1 MNAVDIRTLLD
12 GGESIT
18 VEFKESKTEL
28 NKDVF
33 ESVCGMLNR
42 LGGHL
47 LLGVKDNGE
56 VVGVEP
62 SCVDKIKK
70 NFVTSINNPD
80 KISPTFYTNIEQFEI
95 DGKIVL
101 YALIPTTPDVHRL
114 SGRIFDRNEDG
125 DFEITKNT
133 NLVAQMYTRKTNA
146 YTELKIFPF
155 AGVEELDQ
163 ETFGKVRKMAHNQVQ
178 REHPWETMSDLELLK
193 SAGLYRRDIVTGEE
207 GLTLAAILLLG
218 TEQLIMSAL
227 PHYKTDAIVRKKNT
241 DRYDDRVVIQDNLIK
256 SYNKLMDFVEKHLD
270 DRFYIEGTQRI
281 DVRNKIFREVCA
293 NMLIHREFSSAFPAK
308 FIVEKDVVRTENANK
323 TNGYGV
329 IDALNFSPYPKNPM
343 IAKFF
348 REIGLADELGSGV
361 KNVTQYLKVYSGGVP
376 EFIEADIFKQVLPI
390 NLDGRTTTQDNT
402 QDNPQDATQ
411 DKYAQRILAFCEK
424 PRSRA
429 EIMAHIGIKERAY
442 FKKSILDPLLDGGQ
456 LLMTLPEKPTSRNQ
470 KYVAKKSV

>member
-1 MNAVDIRTLLD
+1 MNVVDIKRILSA
-12 GGESIT
+12 GESIT

-28 NKDVF
+28 NKDVY

-47 LLGVKDNGE
+47 LLGVKDNGD
-56 VVGVEP
+56 VVGVDP
-62 SCVDKIKK
+62 ACVDKIKK

-80 KISPTFYTNIEQFEI
+80 KLSPTFYTNMEQFEI
-95 DGKIVL
+95 DGKIIL
-101 YALIPTTPDVHRL
+101 YAFIPTTPDVHRL

-125 DFEITKNT
+125 DFDITKNT
-133 NLVAQMYTRKTNA
+133 NMVAQMYTRKTNA
-146 YTELKIFPF
+146 YTELKIFPY
-155 AGVEELDQ
+155 ASVEDLDQ
-163 ETFGKVRKMAHNQVQ
+163 STFGKVRKMAHNQVQ

-227 PHYKTDAIVRKKNT
+227 PHYKTDAIVRKNNV

-256 SYNKLMDFVEKHLD
+256 SYDKLMDFVVKHLD

-308 FIVEKDVVRTENANK
+308 FIIEKDVVRTENANK

-329 IDALNFSPYPKNPM
+329 IDALNFSPYPKNPI

-348 REIGLADELGSGV
+348 RAIGLADELGSGV
-361 KNVTQYLKVYSGGVP
+361 KNVTQYLKVYSGGTP

-390 NLDGRTTTQDNT
+390 AEKSENTPVSTPVDTQVNT
-402 QDNPQDATQ
+402 PDSKENS
-411 DKYAQRILAFCEK
+411 ILTFCLTPK
-424 PRSRA
+424 SKA
-429 EIMAHIGIKERAY
+429 EIAAHIGLTDLKYLKRAY
-442 FKKSILDPLLDGGQ
+442 LAPMVKKGLLQ
-456 LLMTLPEKPTSRNQ
+456 LTIPEKPTSRNQ
-470 KYVAKKSV
+470 KYIVKK

>member
-1 MNAVDIRTLLD
+1 MTIADIKKILTA
-12 GGESIT
+12 GESIT

-28 NKDVF
+28 NKDVY

-47 LLGVKDNGE
+47 LLGVKDNGD
-56 VVGVEP
+56 VVGIDP
-62 SCVDKIKK
+62 TCVDKIKK

-80 KISPTFYTNIEQFEI
+80 KLSPTFYTNMEQFEI

-101 YALIPTTPDVHRL
+101 YAFIPTTPDVHRL

-125 DFEITKNT
+125 DIDITKNT
-133 NLVAQMYTRKTNA
+133 NMVAQMYTRKTNA
-146 YTELKIFPF
+146 YTELKIFPY
-155 AGVEELDQ
+155 ASIEDLDQ
-163 ETFGKVRKMAHNQVQ
+163 ATFSKVRKMAHNQIQ
-178 REHPWETMSDLELLK
+178 REHPWESMSDMELLK
-193 SAGLYRRDIVTGEE
+193 SSGLYRRDIVTGEE

-227 PHYKTDAIVRKKNT
+227 PHYKTDAIVRKKNV

-256 SYNKLMDFVEKHLD
+256 SYDRLMDFVVKHLD

-308 FIVEKDVVRTENANK
+308 FIIEKYVVRTENANK

-329 IDALNFSPYPKNPM
+329 IDALNFSPYPKNPI

-348 REIGLADELGSGV
+348 RAIGLADELGSGV
-361 KNVTQYLKVYSGGVP
+361 KNVTQYLKVYSGGTP
-376 EFIEADIFKQVLPI
+376 EFIEDDIFKQVLPI
-390 NLDGRTTTQDNT
+390 AEKGENTPVDTPVDTPDNT
-402 QDNPQDATQ
+402 PDSKENS
-411 DKYAQRILAFCEK
+411 ILMFCVSPK
-424 PRSRA
+424 SKA
-429 EIMAHIGIKERAY
+429 EIAAHIGLTDLKYLKRAY
-442 FKKSILDPLLDGGQ
+442 LAPMVKKGLLQ
-456 LLMTLPEKPTSRNQ
+456 LTIPEKPTSRSQ
-470 KYVAKKSV
+470 KYIVKK

>member
-1 MNAVDIRTLLD
+1 MKITDIRKLIN
-12 GGESIT
+12 GGETIT

-47 LLGVKDNGE
+47 LLGIKDNGDI
-56 VVGVEP
+56 VGVEP

-95 DGKIVL
+95 DGKVVL
-101 YALIPTTPDVHRL
+101 YAFIPTTPDVHRL

-146 YTELKIFPF
+146 YTELKIFPY
-155 AGVEELDQ
+155 ASIEDLDK
-163 ETFGKVRKMAHNQVQ
+163 ETFSKVRKMAHNQVQ

-256 SYNKLMDFVEKHLD
+256 SYNKLMDFVVKHLD

-308 FIVEKDVVRTENANK
+308 FIIEKDVVRTENANK

-348 REIGLADELGSGV
+348 REIGLADELGSGI
-361 KNVTQYLKVYSGGVP
+361 KNVTQYLKVYSGGIP

-390 NLDGRTTTQDNT
+390 SEKGENT
-402 QDNPQDATQ
+402 PVSTLVDTPVNTPDSKEKCIVVFCATP
-411 DKYAQRILAFCEK
+411 KTK
-424 PRSRA
+424 A
-429 EIMAHIGIKERAY
+429 EIAAHIGLTDLKYLQRAY
-442 FKKSILDPLLDGGQ
+442 LSPLVKEGQ
-456 LLMTLPEKPTSRNQ
+456 LQLTIPDKPTSRNQ
-470 KYVAKKSV
+470 KYVAKK

>member
-1 MNAVDIRTLLD
+1 MNIADIKKLLA

-28 NKDVF
+28 NKDVY

-47 LLGVKDNGE
+47 LLGVKNSGE
-56 VVGVEP
+56 IVGVDP
-62 SCVDKIKK
+62 SCVERIKT

-146 YTELKIFPF
+146 YTELKIFQY
-155 AGVEELDQ
+155 ATIDELDK
-163 ETFGKVRKMAHNQVQ
+163 ETFNKVRKMAHNRSQ
-178 REHPWETMSDLELLK
+178 RVHPWESMSDLEVLK
-193 SAGLYRRDIVTGEE
+193 SAGLYRKDRVTGEE

-218 TEQLIMSAL
+218 TEELILSAL
-227 PHYKTDAIVRKKNT
+227 PHYKTDAIVRKKNL

-256 SYNKLMDFVEKHLD
+256 SYDKLMDFVVKHLD
-270 DRFYIEGTQRI
+270 DRFYLEGTQRI
-281 DVRNKIFREVCA
+281 DVRNKIFREVCV
-293 NMLIHREFSSAFPAK
+293 NLLIHREFSSAFPAK

-329 IDALNFSPYPKNPM
+329 IDALNFSPYPKNPL

-348 REIGLADELGSGV
+348 REIGLADELGSGI

-390 NLDGRTTTQDNT
+390 TEKGENT
-402 QDNPQDATQ
+402 PVNTPVTPPVSTPDS
-411 DKYAQRILAFCEK
+411 KKELILAFCSV
-424 PRSRA
+424 PRTKS
-429 EIMAHIGIKERAY
+429 EIATHIGLRDLKYLKRAY
-442 FKKSILDPLLDGGQ
+442 LAPMVEENLLQ
-456 LLMTLPEKPTSRNQ
+456 LTIPEKPTSRNQ
-470 KYVAKKSV
+470 KYVAKK

>member
-1 MNAVDIRTLLD
+1 MNTIDIRKIIND
-12 GGESIT
+12 GESIT

-47 LLGVKDNGE
+47 LLGVKDNGD
-56 VVGVEP
+56 VVGVDP

-146 YTELKIFPF
+146 YTELKIFPY
-155 AGVEELDQ
+155 AGIEELDQ
-163 ETFGKVRKMAHNQVQ
+163 ETFSKVRKMAHNQVQ

-218 TEQLIMSAL
+218 KEQLIMSAL

-390 NLDGRTTTQDNT
+390 AEKSEKTPVNTLVDTPVNTPDNKEKSIVIFC
-402 QDNPQDATQ
+402 ATP
-411 DKYAQRILAFCEK
+411 KTK
-424 PRSRA
+424 A
-429 EIMAHIGIKERAY
+429 EIAAHIGLSDLKYLQRAY
-442 FKKSILDPLLDGGQ
+442 LSPLVKKGLLQ
-456 LLMTLPEKPTSRNQ
+456 LTIPDKPTSRNQ
-470 KYVAKKSV
+470 KYVAKE

>member
-1 MNAVDIRTLLD
+1 MNVVDIKRILSA
-12 GGESIT
+12 GESIT

-28 NKDVF
+28 NKDVY

-47 LLGVKDNGE
+47 LLGVKDNGD
-56 VVGVEP
+56 VVGVDP
-62 SCVDKIKK
+62 ACVDKIKK

-80 KISPTFYTNIEQFEI
+80 KLSPTFYTNMEQFEI
-95 DGKIVL
+95 DGKIIL
-101 YALIPTTPDVHRL
+101 YAFIPTTPDVHRL

-125 DFEITKNT
+125 DIDITKNT
-133 NLVAQMYTRKTNA
+133 NMVAQMYTRKTNA
-146 YTELKIFPF
+146 YTELKIFPY
-155 AGVEELDQ
+155 ASVEDLDQ
-163 ETFGKVRKMAHNQVQ
+163 ATFGKVRKMAHNQVQ
-178 REHPWETMSDLELLK
+178 REHPWESMSDLELLK

-227 PHYKTDAIVRKKNT
+227 PHYKTDAIVRKKNV

-256 SYNKLMDFVEKHLD
+256 SYDKLMDFVVKHLD

-308 FIVEKDVVRTENANK
+308 FIIEKDVVRTENANK

-329 IDALNFSPYPKNPM
+329 IDALNFSPYPKNPL

-390 NLDGRTTTQDNT
+390 NVESAFDYSNLKCGEKDGEKDGEKLN
-402 QDNPQDATQ
+402 ATQ
-411 DKYAQRILAFCEK
+411 QKIVEAIRSNNKCTIAEMADFAGVKTRAIERNIRVLKDK
-424 PRSRA
+424 
-429 EIMAHIGIKERAY
+429 GIIEREGAD
-442 FKKSILDPLLDGGQ
+442 KGG
-456 LLMTLPEKPTSRNQ
+456 KWIV
-470 KYVAKKSV
+470 KI

>member
-1 MNAVDIRTLLD
+1 MNTTDIRKLLD
-12 GGESIT
+12 SGESIT

-80 KISPTFYTNIEQFEI
+80 KISPTFYTNIEAFEI
-95 DGKIVL
+95 YGKIVL

-133 NLVAQMYTRKTNA
+133 NMVAQMYTRKSNA
-146 YTELKIFPF
+146 YTELKIFPY
-155 AGVEELDQ
+155 ASIDDLDK
-163 ETFGKVRKMAHNQVQ
+163 ETFGKIRKMAHNQIQ

-193 SAGLYRRDIVTGEE
+193 SAGLYRKDIVTGEE

-218 TEQLIMSAL
+218 TEELIMSAL
-227 PHYKTDAIVRKKNT
+227 PHYKTDAIVRKKNV
-241 DRYDDRVVIQDNLIK
+241 DRYDDRIVIQSNLVK
-256 SYNKLMDFVEKHLD
+256 SYTKLMDFVAKHLD

-281 DVRNKIFREVCA
+281 DVRNKIFREICA

-308 FIVEKDVVRTENANK
+308 FIIEKDVVHTENANK
-323 TNGYGV
+323 TNGYGI
-329 IDALNFSPYPKNPM
+329 IDAQNFSPYPKNPL

-361 KNVTQYLKVYSGGVP
+361 KNVTQYLKVYSGGTP
-376 EFIEADIFKQVLPI
+376 QFIEADIFKQVLPVTE
-390 NLDGRTTTQDNT
+390 NSSTHQDT
-402 QDNPQDATQ
+402 LQDTHQDILQ
-411 DKYAQRILAFCEK
+411 DEPTKKLLGFCIV
-424 PRSRA
+424 PRSSS
-429 EIMAHIGIKERAY
+429 EIMAYLGLKDRVN
-442 FKKSILDPLLDGGQ
+442 FRKKYLIPLINSGK
-456 LLMTLPEKPTSRNQ
+456 LLMTIPEKPTSKNQ
-470 KYVAKKSV
+470 KYVAK

>member
-1 MNAVDIRTLLD
+1 MNITDIRKLLD
-12 GGESIT
+12 DGESIT

-47 LLGVKDNGE
+47 LLGVKDNGD
-56 VVGVEP
+56 VVGVER

-95 DGKIVL
+95 DGKIIL
-101 YALIPTTPDVHRL
+101 HTLIPTTPDVHRL

-146 YTELKIFPF
+146 YTELKIFPY
-155 AGVEELDQ
+155 ASIDELDQ
-163 ETFGKVRKMAHNQVQ
+163 ETFSKVRKMAHNQVQ

-256 SYNKLMDFVEKHLD
+256 SYNKLMDFVVKHLD

-308 FIVEKDVVRTENANK
+308 FIIEKDVVRTENANK

-348 REIGLADELGSGV
+348 REIGLADELGSGI
-361 KNVTQYLKVYSGGVP
+361 KNVTQYLKVYSGGIP

-390 NLDGRTTTQDNT
+390 AEKSQNT
-402 QDNPQDATQ
+402 PVITLVDTPVKTPDSKEKSIV
-411 DKYAQRILAFCEK
+411 DFCSMPK
-424 PRSRA
+424 SKA
-429 EIMAHIGIKERAY
+429 EIAAHIGLTDLKYLQRAY
-442 FKKSILDPLLDGGQ
+442 LSPLVKNGLLQ
-456 LLMTLPEKPTSRNQ
+456 LTVPDKPTSRNQ
-470 KYVAKKSV
+470 KYVAKK

>member
-1 MNAVDIRTLLD
+1 MNVVDIRTLLD

-193 SAGLYRRDIVTGEE
+193 SAGLYRRDIVTDEE

-227 PHYKTDAIVRKKNT
+227 PHYKTDAIVRKKNI

-270 DRFYIEGTQRI
+270 DRFYIEDTQRI

-329 IDALNFSPYPKNPM
+329 IDALNFSPYQKNPM

-361 KNVTQYLKVYSGGVP
+361 KNVTQYLKVYSGGIP
-376 EFIEADIFKQVLPI
+376 KFIEADIFKQVLPI
-390 NLDGRTTTQDNT
+390 GENT
-402 QDNPQDATQ
+402 PVNTHVDTPVNTPVNTPDSKEKSIVVFCATP
-411 DKYAQRILAFCEK
+411 KTK
-424 PRSRA
+424 A
-429 EIMAHIGIKERAY
+429 EIAAHIGLTDLKYLQRAY
-442 FKKSILDPLLDGGQ
+442 LSPLVKEGQ
-456 LLMTLPEKPTSRNQ
+456 LQLTIPDKPTSRNQ
-470 KYVAKKSV
+470 KYVTKK

>member
-1 MNAVDIRTLLD
+1 MNLEDVRRMLSC
-12 GGESIT
+12 GESIT

-28 NKDVF
+28 NKDVY

-47 LLGVKDNGE
+47 FLGVKDSGE
-56 VVGVEP
+56 VVGIDP

-80 KISPTFYTNIEQFEI
+80 KISPTFYTNMEQFEI

-101 YALIPTTPDVHRL
+101 YAFIPTTPDVHRL

-125 DFEITKNT
+125 DFDITKNT
-133 NLVAQMYTRKTNA
+133 NMVAQMYTRKTNA

-155 AGVEELDQ
+155 ASIEDLDKD
-163 ETFGKVRKMAHNQVQ
+163 TLSKVRKMAHNQVQ
-178 REHPWETMSDLELLK
+178 REHPWETMSDLEILK

-227 PHYKTDAIVRKKNT
+227 PHYKTDAIVRKNNV

-256 SYNKLMDFVEKHLD
+256 SYDRLMDFVVKHLD

-281 DVRNKIFREVCA
+281 DVRNKIFREVCV

-308 FIVEKDVVRTENANK
+308 FIIEKDVVRTENANK

-329 IDALNFSPYPKNPM
+329 IDALNFSPYPKNPI

-348 REIGLADELGSGV
+348 RQIGLADELGSGV
-361 KNVTQYLKVYSGGVP
+361 KNVTQYLKIYSGGTP

-390 NLDGRTTTQDNT
+390 QVDENRIQDGVQDRVQDDVQRKVIEFCAEAKTT
-402 QDNPQDATQ
+402 
-411 DKYAQRILAFCEK
+411 
-424 PRSRA
+424 S
-429 EIMAHIGIKERAY
+429 EIMAFLGLKSRPS
-442 FKKSILDPLLDGGQ
+442 FKKRVLDPMLENGLLK
-456 LLMTLPEKPTSRNQ
+456 MTIPEKPTSKNQ
-470 KYVAKKSV
+470 KYVAKE

>member
-1 MNAVDIRTLLD
+1 MNVVDIRTLLD

-18 VEFKESKTEL
+18 VEFKESKTDL

-390 NLDGRTTTQDNT
+390 GEKGENT
-402 QDNPQDATQ
+402 PVNTHVDTPVNTPDSKERCIVVFCATP
-411 DKYAQRILAFCEK
+411 KTK
-424 PRSRA
+424 A
-429 EIMAHIGIKERAY
+429 EIAAHIGLTDLKYLQRAY
-442 FKKSILDPLLDGGQ
+442 LSPLVKEGQ
-456 LLMTLPEKPTSRNQ
+456 LQLTIPDKPTSRNQ
-470 KYVAKKSV
+470 KYVAKK

>member
-1 MNAVDIRTLLD
+1 MTIADIKKILA

-18 VEFKESKTEL
+18 VEFKESKIEL
-28 NKDVF
+28 NKDVY

-47 LLGVKDNGE
+47 LLGVKDSGE
-56 VVGVEP
+56 VVGIDP
-62 SCVDKIKK
+62 TCVDKIKK

-80 KISPTFYTNIEQFEI
+80 KISPTFYTNMEQFEI

-101 YALIPTTPDVHRL
+101 YAFIPTTPDVHRL

-125 DFEITKNT
+125 DFDITKNT
-133 NLVAQMYTRKTNA
+133 NMVAQMYTRKTNA

-155 AGVEELDQ
+155 ASIEDLDKA
-163 ETFGKVRKMAHNQVQ
+163 TLSKVRKMARNQVQ

-207 GLTLAAILLLG
+207 GLTLASILLLG

-227 PHYKTDAIVRKKNT
+227 PHYKTDAIVRKKNV

-256 SYNKLMDFVEKHLD
+256 SYDKLMDFVVKHLD

-308 FIVEKDVVRTENANK
+308 FIIEKDVVRTENANK

-329 IDALNFSPYPKNPM
+329 IDALNFSPYPKNPL
-343 IAKFF
+343 IAKLF

-376 EFIEADIFKQVLPI
+376 AFIEADIFKQVLPI
-390 NLDGRTTTQDNT
+390 NVESRSATQDTTQVT
-402 QDNPQDATQ
+402 IQDATQ
-411 DKYAQRILAFCEK
+411 DKYAQKIIVFCQK
-424 PRSRA
+424 PRSRV
-429 EIMAHIGIKERAY
+429 EIMEHIGIKERAH
-442 FKKSILDPLLDGGQ
+442 FKKAILDPMLESGLLK
-456 LLMTLPEKPTSRNQ
+456 MTIPEKPTSKNQ
-470 KYVAKKSV
+470 KYIAKTE

>member
-1 MNAVDIRTLLD
+1 MKITDIRKLID
-12 GGESIT
+12 GGETIT

-47 LLGVKDNGE
+47 LLGIKDNGDI
-56 VVGVEP
+56 VGVEP

-95 DGKIVL
+95 DGKVVL
-101 YALIPTTPDVHRL
+101 YAFIPTTPDVHRL

-133 NLVAQMYTRKTNA
+133 KLVAQMYTRKTNA
-146 YTELKIFPF
+146 YTELKIFPY
-155 AGVEELDQ
+155 ASIEDLDK
-163 ETFGKVRKMAHNQVQ
+163 ETFSKVRKMAHNQVQ

-227 PHYKTDAIVRKKNT
+227 PHYKTDAIVRKKNI

-361 KNVTQYLKVYSGGVP
+361 KNVTQYLKVYSDGVP

-390 NLDGRTTTQDNT
+390 GEKGENT
-402 QDNPQDATQ
+402 PVNTHVDTPVNTPDSKEKSIVVFCATP
-411 DKYAQRILAFCEK
+411 KTK
-424 PRSRA
+424 A
-429 EIMAHIGIKERAY
+429 EIAAHIGLTDLKYLQRAY
-442 FKKSILDPLLDGGQ
+442 LSPLVKEGQ
-456 LLMTLPEKPTSRNQ
+456 LQLTIPDKPTSRNQ
-470 KYVAKKSV
+470 KYVAKKKR